1 VQISS
6 SQVVVQLAS
15 TSFGS
20 AGLPVFSI
28 SKAVIDPGSVGTVK
42 ISALAR
48 AMAGIAPTGAA
59 PQLNLA
65 VQLVGSSGGASSL
78 SFTPSAPAA
87 AAAERF
93 AVAARDP
100 GEAARAAAVEQA
112 AQRQAQ
118 QATSAEVA
126 PGAQPLAADPVAARS
141 AYTATASATAAASAL
156 PAAAS
161 SVDISV

>member
-1 VQISS
+1 
-6 SQVVVQLAS
+6 VQLAS

-28 SKAVIDPGSVGTVK
+28 SKAAIDPGSVGTVK

-48 AMAGIAPTGAA
+48 AMAGIATTGAA

-65 VQLVGSSGGASSL
+65 VQLVGSFGGASSL

-93 AVAARDP
+93 AAVLRDP
-100 GEAARAAAVEQA
+100 GEAARSAAVEEA
-112 AQRQAQ
+112 AQRQAE
-118 QATSAEVA
+118 QAA
-126 PGAQPLAADPVAARS
+126 PEPVPESQPVLDPAAARS
-141 AYTATASATAAASAL
+141 AYASTATATASAPT
-156 PAAAS
+156 PVAS
-161 SVDISV
+161 SVDVSV